1 MAKTTI
7 GKYLASRLEE
17 IGLKYYFTVPGDY
30 NLTLLDE
37 LISNKNM
44 QYVGNCNELNSAY
57 AAEGYARA
65 NGAGAMITTFN
76 VGAFS
81 ALNGIVSAYAE
92 RLPVIFVCSA
102 PNSNDIFSNRFVHHS
117 IATHDFSYQFEMI
130 KRVTCVAERI
140 LHAENAPRQIDNAI
154 RTAIRERK
162 PAYIEIPANLSTAEC
177 SVPQPLLLDAPV
189 GGNTPLAVNEEAL
202 IAAVKSIAEQLNK
215 AEKPVLLAGPHL
227 RSFGA
232 VDAFRRLAE
241 ALGCAVA
248 VMPNAKSFFPEDHPQ
263 FIGVY
268 LGKVSSPG
276 CDAIMEWSDMILA
289 AGAVFTDYSTVG
301 WTMAL
306 PEREKMIDVRAWD
319 VQLPEDD
326 FTNVPIAKVLE
337 GLAEYVNSNKTSL
350 EQYNRESQIG
360 KVVDYDPQAAD
371 ERLSRA
377 EMVNQIEHNLI
388 DANTTLIVETGDSW
402 FNGMYMKLP
411 SGAGFEIEMQYGS
424 IGWSLPASLG
434 YALGAEPGRR
444 TVLLIGDGS
453 FQLTAQEISKMI
465 ELKQEIIMVLVNN
478 YGYVIE
484 SAIHEGPY
492 NYYQNWDYAALMKA
506 FNGNDGNGLGLTA
519 ATAGELADAIAQAKS
534 HKGGPVLIECQIEH
548 DDYTKELIT
557 WGSAA
562 AEANA
567 REPKEI

>member
-1 MAKTTI
+1 M
-7 GKYLASRLEE
+7 ASRLEE

-117 IATHDFSYQFEMI
+117 IATHDFSYQVEMI

-189 GGNTPLAVNEEAL
+189 GGNTTMAVNEEAL
-202 IAAVKSIAEQLNK
+202 NAAVKAIAEQLNK

-232 VDAFRRLAE
+232 VDAFRHLAE

-337 GLAEYVNSNKTSL
+337 ALANYVNSNKTSL

-411 SGAGFEIEMQYGS
+411 NGAGFEMEMQYGS

-434 YALGAEPGRR
+434 YALGAEPSRR

-506 FNGNDGNGLGLTA
+506 FNGNDGQGLGLTA
-519 ATAGELADAIAQAKS
+519 TTAGELADAIAQAKS

>member
-7 GKYLASRLEE
+7 GKYLATRLEE

-202 IAAVKSIAEQLNK
+202 NATVKSIAEQLNK

-232 VDAFRRLAE
+232 VDAFRQLAE
-241 ALGCAVA
+241 AVGCAVA
-248 VMPNAKSFFPEDHPQ
+248 VLPNAKSFFPEDHPQ

-306 PEREKMIDVRAWD
+306 PDREKMIDVRAWD

-337 GLAEYVNSNKTSL
+337 ALADYVNSNKTSL
-350 EQYNRESQIG
+350 EQFNRESQQG
-360 KVVDYDPQAAD
+360 KMVDYNSQAAD

-402 FNGMYMKLP
+402 FNGMYVKLP

-492 NYYQNWDYAALMKA
+492 NYYQNWDYAALMNA
-506 FNGNDGNGLGLTA
+506 FNGNDGQGLGLTA
-519 ATAGELADAIAQAKS
+519 ATAGELADAIAQAKT